1 MQRLIALCLL
11 LGGLFYSP
19 WGARSVAAAPP
30 RPALGL
36 APADTSGTLTVNGY
50 DRHFVYAVS
59 AAAAP
64 ALGRPLVIYLHG
76 DGGTMGLSA
85 AWKSAVLADS
95 LGAVLLSAEGRN
107 NIPDAAAIDGS
118 AWRYRMDE
126 ASQPY
131 DDVDFINQLITQ
143 ATDAGAPLLGTPIDP
158 AQVYVVGASRGAG
171 FAYYLYADLRTR
183 NKVRAIVP
191 LSGTFYCDGSALNPG
206 TQGTTPTPGSDT
218 TCGTISDYGYWGP
231 KPTLFTT
238 PGVTRAPH
246 ILDVHG
252 QLPPDG
258 HEGSDTAPP
267 ALDQDYQSS
276 QWSGWGDAAGC
287 YTVQVSSQTVQ
298 ALAQPIGGKLVKTY
312 AYSQTGADLATR
324 CAGLDLTFFVV
335 QGGGHVP
342 GGFEPTAWCYLSTVG
357 GAPSPTACPSSLNY
371 RLYLPEILK

>member
-1 MQRLIALCLL
+1 MAGDITGFGKPALTLARIGSVSVTDDLWDHRQPSRAHGNLMQRLIALCLL

-258 HEGSDTAPP
+258 HEGSGAGSRLSVITVVRLGGRGRLLHGAGELADRAGAGP
-267 ALDQDYQSS
+267 ADWRQ
-276 QWSGWGDAAGC
+276 AGEDVC
-287 YTVQVSSQTVQ
+287 
-298 ALAQPIGGKLVKTY
+298 LQPDRGGLGHPLRR
-312 AYSQTGADLATR
+312 AGPDLLCGAGR
-324 CAGLDLTFFVV
+324 RPCAGRV
-335 QGGGHVP
+335 
-342 GGFEPTAWCYLSTVG
+342 
-357 GAPSPTACPSSLNY
+357 
-371 RLYLPEILK
+371 